1 MYYLN
6 EMVKFLIFSFILIM
20 NFNINNSNNHKLQKN
35 IAPYGSISINNTN
48 SSNLTINNKEISFS
62 INNVTNNK
70 RIIKDVLFV
79 NGCNIKI
86 IPHSYRYR
94 VLHQMEQINAGFLE
108 SDEYFYENL
117 NPLIVLNYRVII
129 FFRCPWTQNI
139 EDAISLAKNLNKKTL
154 FDIDDLVIDTKYTE
168 DIPFLKTLSPNQKAL
183 YDDGVIRMRKTLK
196 LCEGAITTTKALAR
210 ELKNYVSNVFINK
223 NVASEEMWKLS
234 KEALVKKDINKTDNH
249 IIIGYFSGSISHK
262 PDIEMIKPALIK
274 ILRKFRNVKLLLL
287 GELEIPD
294 FSEFSSQIIYKKFV
308 DWKKL
313 PKIISKVDI
322 NIAPIKNN
330 VFNSAK
336 SENKWVEAALVKVPT
351 VASNFGAFQQV
362 ILHNETGLLCSNNKE
377 WYLSLKTLIKN
388 KHLRKIIGEN
398 AYNACNYKYNT
409 IYTGRKLANY
419 INSFANKHIGFFL
432 PSLQISG
439 GIYVI
444 LKHASILQDN
454 GWDVDLILPDCN
466 MNLYEF
472 EGHQF
477 NIISLINST
486 ISVQYDVIVATL
498 YITLFDILNYYRTKR
513 HIYLV
518 QGYETDFYLYGSYF
532 RGVAEKTYS
541 VPFCVEYITISKW
554 CEKWLWKKY
563 RKKPRYAPNGID
575 FDKYNFH
582 RRELKEKKIKI
593 LIEGDCSSYYKNI
606 DESFKIVEKLDENKF
621 EIWYLSNNG
630 RPKDWYKIDKFFN
643 KVSHEEVKLIYEE
656 SDILL
661 KSSLLESFSYPPL
674 EMMATGGYCIVV
686 PNGGNREYLMDGE
699 NCLFYKSGEIDSA
712 INCIK
717 RLIDD
722 EQLQNYLYK
731 NGLET
736 AKKRDWK
743 NFHNDII
750 DLYDIK
756 T

>member
-1 MYYLN
+1 M
-6 EMVKFLIFSFILIM
+6 
-20 NFNINNSNNHKLQKN
+20 
-35 IAPYGSISINNTN
+35 
-48 SSNLTINNKEISFS
+48 
-62 INNVTNNK
+62 
-70 RIIKDVLFV
+70 
-79 NGCNIKI
+79 
-86 IPHSYRYR
+86 
-94 VLHQMEQINAGFLE
+94 
-108 SDEYFYENL
+108 
-117 NPLIVLNYRVII
+117 
-129 FFRCPWTQNI
+129 
-139 EDAISLAKNLNKKTL
+139 
-154 FDIDDLVIDTKYTE
+154 
-168 DIPFLKTLSPNQKAL
+168 
-183 YDDGVIRMRKTLK
+183 
-196 LCEGAITTTKALAR
+196 
-210 ELKNYVSNVFINK
+210 
-223 NVASEEMWKLS
+223 
-234 KEALVKKDINKTDNH
+234 
-249 IIIGYFSGSISHK
+249 
-262 PDIEMIKPALIK
+262 
-274 ILRKFRNVKLLLL
+274 
-287 GELEIPD
+287 
-294 FSEFSSQIIYKKFV
+294 
-308 DWKKL
+308 
-313 PKIISKVDI
+313 
-322 NIAPIKNN
+322 
-330 VFNSAK
+330 
-336 SENKWVEAALVKVPT
+336 
-351 VASNFGAFQQV
+351 
-362 ILHNETGLLCSNNKE
+362 
-377 WYLSLKTLIKN
+377 
-388 KHLRKIIGEN
+388 
-398 AYNACNYKYNT
+398 
-409 IYTGRKLANY
+409 
-419 INSFANKHIGFFL
+419 
-432 PSLQISG
+432 
-439 GIYVI
+439 
-444 LKHASILQDN
+444 
-454 GWDVDLILPDCN
+454 
-466 MNLYEF
+466 
-472 EGHQF
+472 
-477 NIISLINST
+477 
-486 ISVQYDVIVATL
+486 
-498 YITLFDILNYYRTKR
+498 
-513 HIYLV
+513 

-593 LIEGDCSSYYKNI
+593 LIEGDSSSYYKNI

-630 RPKDWYKIDKFFN
+630 KPKDWYKIDKFFN